1 MKRRDGFSS
10 FISQLIQ
17 ELNDDVHK
25 EKICYVNLNQ
35 TNHLNKPKVI
45 PRKYTNQI
53 AGKHAKTNRTFE
65 FGENTDVASRWHA
78 P

>member
-45 PRKYTNQI
+45 PRK
-53 AGKHAKTNRTFE
+53 
-65 FGENTDVASRWHA
+65 
-78 P
+78 